1 MELLPYQV
9 TSVLLNAKRM
19 TGISYELDGSLGHRE
34 FICVGLNDEDPEDR
48 ITKILVSPHSPWETA
63 LFTVTLL
70 HILDTPWLN
79 ALDRIPI
86 VGWFTR
92 FFVSRRVAS
101 QLL

>member
-19 TGISYELDGSLGHRE
+19 TGIPYEVDGSLEHRE
-34 FICVGLNDEDPEDR
+34 FVCVGLSDEEPGDE

-70 HILDTPWLN
+70 HILGNPWLN
-79 ALDRIPI
+79 ALDHVPI